1 MPPLRTLVAWELRTI
16 SSERLIDAGNSLSLL
31 ITIEEYE
38 LDIYPILVDGKEVD
52 TGKYVPFP
60 DMDRVVAEPG
70 LALALQLQ
78 DVSTLRKFAAS
89 HFAGIVSGKA
99 PEGRY
104 LKDYI
109 RYHGVPKYSKDE
121 LDEVVFANVCVA
133 RSGDLN
139 SALDAG
145 VRDHRKLFNP
155 FRRKG
160 GGATLEDR
168 VDALYHAGLTVK
180 DRFEEVREV
189 SVKEGVPIGTFDWTW
204 KMFTEYLE
212 RETFELWGKA
222 IDLIESPG
230 RDGGRNYRFREP
242 YGVTCLFTPYN
253 SPLALGILSITSS
266 ILAGNSTILKPPA
279 KVPLSTILLGRIFM
293 ETFLDMELPSAMIQA
308 ITGGGKELMDRLIPD
323 PRVGAIVWYGDSD
336 RGFELWSHAI
346 ERRVQM
352 APELAGSDAALIWG
366 KDVDLEFASKMI
378 VKGRYLGSG
387 QACLAVKRLLVQDS
401 LYDELLRLIVE
412 ESNQLEVGLPS
423 NPKVTLPPLGLTALY
438 LLVDQMDDAKAKG
451 AKVVAGGYR
460 MNYLGEE
467 DPAGL
472 FYKPTILTEIRLDM
486 RVMREEVFAPA
497 LPVVP
502 VSSVEEAISIANSSR
517 YGLRSSIFTDDPNV
531 RMQWVEGIE
540 AAGVNVGQDHLY
552 FDPHMPHLGGYK
564 DSGIIGGK
572 FFPEM
577 LSRMKYVH
585 TGPAIEFG

>member
-1 MPPLRTLVAWELRTI
+1 M
-16 SSERLIDAGNSLSLL
+16 
-31 ITIEEYE
+31 
-38 LDIYPILVDGKEVD
+38 DIYPILVDGKEVD

-60 DMDRVVAEPG
+60 DMDKVVADPG
-70 LALALQLQ
+70 LAIALQLRDASSLQ
-78 DVSTLRKFAAS
+78 RFAVSRFSSVVPGST
-89 HFAGIVSGKA
+89 

-109 RYHGVPKYSKDE
+109 RYHGVPNYSKEE
-121 LDEVVFANVCVA
+121 LDETIFADICVA
-133 RSGDLN
+133 RGRDLN

-145 VRDHRKLFNP
+145 VRDHSKLFNP

-160 GGATLEDR
+160 GGATLDDR
-168 VDALYHAGLTVK
+168 VDALYHAGVAVK
-180 DRFEEVREV
+180 NRYEEVREV

-212 RETFELWGKA
+212 RDTFELWGKSL
-222 IDLIESPG
+222 DLIENPG
-230 RDGGRNYRFREP
+230 RDGGKNYRFREP
-242 YGVTCLFTPYN
+242 YGVACLFTPYN

-293 ETFLDMELPSAMIQA
+293 QTFLDLDLPPAMIQA
-308 ITGGGKELMDRLIPD
+308 ITGNGKDLMDQVVSD
-323 PRVGAIVWYGDSD
+323 PRVGAVVWYGDSD

-346 ERRVQM
+346 GRRVQM
-352 APELAGSDAALIWG
+352 APELAGSDAALVWG
-366 KDVDLEFASKMI
+366 KDVDLTFASKMI
-378 VKGRYLGSG
+378 VKGRNLGSG

-401 LYDELLRLIVE
+401 LYDDLLQLVVE
-412 ESNQLEVGLPS
+412 ECERLEVGLPS
-423 NPKVTLPPLGLTALY
+423 NPKVTLPPLGLRALY

-451 AKVVAGGYR
+451 ARVATGGYR
-460 MNYLGEE
+460 MDYLGEE

-472 FYKPTILTEIRLDM
+472 FYKPTILTNIHPDM

-531 RMQWVEGIE
+531 RMQWAEGIE
-540 AAGVNVGQDHLY
+540 AAGVNVGHDHLY
-552 FDPHMPHLGGYK
+552 FDPYMPHLGGYK
-564 DSGIIGGK
+564 DSGLIGGK
-572 FFPEM
+572 FFPEI
-577 LSRMKYVH
+577 LTRMKYLH
-585 TGPAIEFG
+585 IGAGIEFG